1 LQSRSRKA
9 DTSESEESEEE
20 ERVKIVKKKRRA
32 SSSEEETK
40 TKKKKKKKQKESS
53 SDSEVVC
60 EGLNSTFGSPR
71 VHIYSVFV
79 GFAWSCYLLGIEKHV
94 LQFFIQGFRVVV

>member
-40 TKKKKKKKQKESS
+40 AKKKKKKKQKESS

-60 EGLNSTFGSPR
+60 ERLNSTFESPG

-79 GFAWSCYLLGIEKHV
+79 GCASSRCLLSIEKHV
-94 LQFFIQGFRVVV
+94 LRFII

>member
-1 LQSRSRKA
+1 M
-9 DTSESEESEEE
+9 
-20 ERVKIVKKKRRA
+20 KIVKKKRRA

-60 EGLNSTFGSPR
+60 EGLNSTFELPT

-79 GFAWSCYLLGIEKHV
+79 GFAWSCCLLSTEKPV
-94 LQFFIQGFRVVV
+94 LQFFI